1 MKNQLEEEDAQVVV
15 SMTQCWVCKC
25 KWSCKHV
32 QEGFTPILTL
42 FVRYFRV
49 LHLHGVHVFKK
60 KIHLHNVMYIFFWSF
75 NV

>member
-1 MKNQLEEEDAQVVV
+1 MEKHFARRNQVEEDAQVVV

-32 QEGFTPILTL
+32 QVFTPILTL

-49 LHLHGVHVFKK
+49 LHLHGVRACT
-60 KIHLHNVMYIFFWSF
+60 IIF
-75 NV
+75 